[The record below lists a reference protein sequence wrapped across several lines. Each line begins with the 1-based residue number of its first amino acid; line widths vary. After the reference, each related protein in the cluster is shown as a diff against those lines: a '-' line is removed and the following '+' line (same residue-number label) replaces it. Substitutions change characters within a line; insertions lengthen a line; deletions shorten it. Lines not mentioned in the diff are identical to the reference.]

1 MWYESMEAQ
10 RRFFQSLCE
19 WWMPDY
25 RWPDRPCE
33 PPPFGISSIRSG
45 ERSIPV
51 VESVL
56 DRTPF
61 CELRHFA
68 RVEGAA
74 AGQLG
79 QVGSTA
85 ASIFVCAPLAGHHAV
100 MLREMVET
108 LLQNADVYVTDWT
121 DARDVPLAAGP
132 FGLNDY
138 ILVLERFLRKIGSAH
153 LHVIAVCQA
162 TVPALA
168 TSALLA
174 SAGIAE
180 PLSLT
185 LMGGPID
192 TRLHPTAID
201 QLAQAHN
208 IDWFRNVA
216 IGIVSPPYPGSGRR
230 VYPGSIQHAAIV
242 AAQPRRHLALELGY
256 WSSRMSGDT
265 ETMAQ
270 NLRSLREYS
279 AVLDMAEDYFL
290 DMIRVVFQE
299 QHLARGQWRVGE
311 RRVCPQDL
319 SSTALCT
326 VEGDRDD
333 ITGEGQTHAA
343 HKLCNAIPVQKH
355 HQLTIDDCDH
365 YDLFTGSKWQDVIH
379 PAVGQFWRSL
389 VLV

>member
-1 MWYESMEAQ
+1 LV
-10 RRFFQSLCE
+10 QST
-19 WWMPDY
+19 P
-25 RWPDRPCE
+25 
-33 PPPFGISSIRSG
+33 G
-45 ERSIPV
+45 ERALPV
-51 VESVL
+51 TL
-56 DRTPF
+56 TPF

-68 RVEGAA
+68 RAEGAT
-74 AGQLG
+74 AGKLG
-79 QVGSTA
+79 QASGTA

-108 LLQNADVYVTDWT
+108 LLLDGDVYVTDWT

-132 FGLNDY
+132 FGLDDY
-138 ILVLERFLRKIGSAH
+138 IRVLERFLRKIGSAR

-168 TSALLA
+168 ASALLA

-192 TRLHPTAID
+192 PRLHPTAVD
-201 QLAQAHN
+201 RLAQAHS
-208 IDWFRNVA
+208 IDWFRNTAVGTVA
-216 IGIVSPPYPGSGRR
+216 SLYPGSGRR
-230 VYPGSIQHAAIV
+230 VYPAAIQHAAIV

-256 WSSRMSGDT
+256 WSSRMSGDA

-270 NLRSLREYS
+270 NLRSLRGYS
-279 AVLDMAEDYFL
+279 AVLDMAENYFL

-299 QHLARGQWRVGE
+299 QHLARGQWQVGE
-311 RRVCPQDL
+311 RRVYPQAL
-319 SSTALCT
+319 RSTALCT

-343 HKLCNAIPVQKH
+343 HKLCNAIPEQNH

-365 YDLFTGSKWQDVIH
+365 YDLFTGSQWQDVIH
-379 PAVGQFWRSL
+379 PAVVQFWRSL
-389 VLV
+389 A

>member
-1 MWYESMEAQ
+1 MWYEWMEAQ
-10 RRFFQSLCE
+10 HRLLQSFCE
-19 WWMPDY
+19 WWMPGN
-25 RWPDRPCE
+25 RWPDRLRE
-33 PPPFGISSIRSG
+33 SLPFGISLIRTG
-45 ERSIPV
+45 ERLIPV
-51 VESVL
+51 VESVV

-68 RVEGAA
+68 REGAPT
-74 AGQLG
+74 GQLG
-79 QVGSTA
+79 HAGGTA

-108 LLQNADVYVTDWT
+108 LLQDADVYITDWT
-121 DARDVPLAAGP
+121 DARDVPLAAGS
-132 FGLNDY
+132 FGLDDY

-153 LHVIAVCQA
+153 LHLIAVCQA

-168 TSALLA
+168 ASALLA
-174 SAGIAE
+174 SKGMAE

-201 QLAQAHN
+201 RLAQAHS
-208 IDWFRNVA
+208 IDWFRNTA
-216 IGIVSPPYPGSGRR
+216 IGTVPSPYPGYGRR
-230 VYPGSIQHAAIV
+230 VYPGYIQHAAIV
-242 AAQPRRHLALELGY
+242 AAQPHRQFKLELGY

-265 ETMAQ
+265 EAMAQ
-270 NLRSLREYS
+270 SLRSLSEYS

-299 QHLARGQWRVGE
+299 QRFARGQWQVGE
-311 RRVCPQDL
+311 RRVCPRDL
-319 SSTALCT
+319 TSTALCT

-343 HKLCNAIPVQKH
+343 HTLCNAIPGQKH

-365 YDLFTGSKWQDVIH
+365 YDLFTGSRWQDVIH
-379 PAVGQFWRSL
+379 PAVVDFWRS
-389 VLV
+389 VA